1 MEDRGEKGG
10 VRREGREAE
19 WGLLSLI
26 PGAYQVTWNGNEPW
40 TVQVSSTVVCSQTAC
55 ERSGIQNQGPRPEH
69 SSISSL
75 ASRTFSSVWR

>member
-1 MEDRGEKGG
+1 MKMGNPQRTP
-10 VRREGREAE
+10 REMGRERRLHLQPP
-19 WGLLSLI
+19 GLT
-26 PGAYQVTWNGNEPW
+26 YQVTWNGAEPW

-55 ERSGIQNQGPRPEH
+55 DRSGIQNQGPRPEH